1 MQRYFNYS
9 LLTDVIFAIII
20 GLIIYYSRPW
30 VQDFIQLPKS
40 ETLNVFNV
48 SMITVSATL
57 MGFLLT
63 IVTVIVTFKNSFKEK
78 INNKVETTPKEV
90 YEIPQVTV
98 FEKKIKKE
106 NIFYNTPIHKAV
118 IKVFISATYEIA
130 FVLFCLM
137 AIQFNII
144 YFSTLLVAI
153 INFCIFILLILTLG
167 RSLYI
172 FHLFL
177 NVHLHQD

>member
-1 MQRYFNYS
+1 MQRYFDNS
-9 LLTDVIFAIII
+9 LLTDLILAIII

-30 VQDFIQLPKS
+30 VQDYIQLPKS
-40 ETLNVFNV
+40 ETLNEFNV

-57 MGFLLT
+57 LGFLLT

-78 INNKVETTPKEV
+78 SIKAEETPKKV
-90 YEIPQVTV
+90 YEIPQETV

-118 IKVFISATYEIA
+118 INVFISATYEIA
-130 FVLFCLM
+130 LVLFCLM